1 MDRET
6 HGTRSDVHVRI
17 RDAALA
23 STFAARPRRVPQT
36 ASKLQDWKRR
46 SETWGCLMV
55 AAQGG
60 DSQAYAQ
67 LMRELDAW
75 LRRYYARRLP
85 HAAAAADARQEALLA
100 IHAKRSVYIPSTS
113 FGAWVAAIA
122 RFKWIDRVREVA
134 RSAALSRHTE
144 MPAEDHWDAAISAI
158 VVHDL
163 LRRLTPAQASA
174 IRLVKLE
181 GVSVKSAASATGQS
195 ESLLKVNIHRGLK
208 RLASLVAHDEVA
220 PTSSPNSSH
229 TRHPPPVQIARS
241 RLRLA
246 RLALSPIGG
255 GPRERFS
262 LRQCLAPKG

>member
-85 HAAAAADARQEALLA
+85 HAAAADARQEALLA

-241 RLRLA
+241 RLRPA